1 MVVKLCQSV
10 CRLGHQL
17 FDKPLL
23 QIENNSRHVKLGIL
37 HETLV
42 KSFLIGMCWQ
52 QVLFAVY
59 GKWIILIS
67 GITRKK
73 KNDHHITNQAPGS
86 PSWRVSSAA
95 GLPNNP
101 VLSDT
106 RLSADTRCRATCETW
121 ASAILP
127 GKNDA
132 AICNWAL
139 VVSKRMILTPD
150 KYYIYIY
157 IIIIYI
163 ILYFFIYILYY

>member
-73 KNDHHITNQAPGS
+73 KTTITSLIKHQVHLVDVSAVQLVCLTIQSFPTLDLAPIRDVVPLVKRGHQLFYQAKTMLQFVIEP
-86 PSWRVSSAA
+86 
-95 GLPNNP
+95 
-101 VLSDT
+101 
-106 RLSADTRCRATCETW
+106 
-121 ASAILP
+121 
-127 GKNDA
+127 
-132 AICNWAL
+132 
-139 VVSKRMILTPD
+139 
-150 KYYIYIY
+150 
-157 IIIIYI
+157 
-163 ILYFFIYILYY
+163 